1 MLMACTNDRT
11 ALVWVILGHLTLA
24 LWEGGKSPFPLDL
37 PVAAAELFAFI
48 FYTAYVMINLWTF
61 GIKQY
66 RWAR

>member
-1 MLMACTNDRT
+1 M
-11 ALVWVILGHLTLA
+11 WVMLGHLTLA

-37 PVAAAELFAFI
+37 PVAAAELFAFL